1 MLESLGFNAAPI
13 VQPKKRGYP
22 LHVFC
27 NIAFF
32 ISESHF
38 TLSGRKIKSK
48 AILKDDDDDDV
59 DDADDDFIEE
69 DNIACDVN
77 KKNEGNNR
85 FCSF

>member
-13 VQPKKRGYP
+13 VQLKKRGYP
-22 LHVFC
+22 LHLFC

-32 ISESHF
+32 IFESHF

-48 AILKDDDDDDV
+48 AILKDDDDDD
-59 DDADDDFIEE
+59 ADDDFIEE
-69 DNIACDVN
+69 DSIACDVN
-77 KKNEGNNR
+77 KKNEGNSR

>member
-13 VQPKKRGYP
+13 VQPKKKGYP
-22 LHVFC
+22 LHVFR

-48 AILKDDDDDDV
+48 AILKDDDD
-59 DDADDDFIEE
+59 ADDDFIEE
-69 DNIACDVN
+69 DNIACDAN